1 MLSWIGNAVSSIASW
16 LGGGISKFFSWL
28 LGGINTV
35 LSKLVEASRVFWD
48 LLDAIWDFLV
58 GFKDSLLSLF
68 SAWFPWIPAAVNLMK
83 IEFTIFG
90 VTLTFWN
97 LMLYLMAGGI
107 IVYLIVRFLHD

>member
-68 SAWFPWIPAAVNLMK
+68 FPWIPAEVTAALSLALLAVV
-83 IEFTIFG
+83 IAG
-90 VTLTFWN
+90 V
-97 LMLYLMAGGI
+97 YKR
-107 IVYLIVRFLHD
+107 VRG

>member
-1 MLSWIGNAVSSIASW
+1 MDRERRQQHCLLARRRHQQV
-16 LGGGISKFFSWL
+16 LSWL

-68 SAWFPWIPAAVNLMK
+68 SAWFPWIPAEVTAALSLALLAVV
-83 IEFTIFG
+83 IAG
-90 VTLTFWN
+90 V
-97 LMLYLMAGGI
+97 YKR
-107 IVYLIVRFLHD
+107 VRG

>member
-58 GFKDSLLSLF
+58 GYKDSLLSLF
-68 SAWFPWIPAAVNLMK
+68 SAWFPWIPAEVTAALSLALLAVV
-83 IEFTIFG
+83 IAG
-90 VTLTFWN
+90 V
-97 LMLYLMAGGI
+97 YKR
-107 IVYLIVRFLHD
+107 VRG

>member
-1 MLSWIGNAVSSIASW
+1 MTLLSWIGNAVSSIASW

-58 GFKDSLLSLF
+58 GFKDSLLSLL
-68 SAWFPWIPAAVNLMK
+68 SAWFPWIPAEVTAAISLALLAVV
-83 IEFTIFG
+83 IAG
-90 VTLTFWN
+90 V
-97 LMLYLMAGGI
+97 YKR
-107 IVYLIVRFLHD
+107 VRG

>member
-48 LLDAIWDFLV
+48 LLDAIWDFLM
-58 GFKDSLLSLF
+58 GF
-68 SAWFPWIPAAVNLMK
+68 
-83 IEFTIFG
+83 
-90 VTLTFWN
+90 
-97 LMLYLMAGGI
+97 
-107 IVYLIVRFLHD
+107 